1 MLTKEQIITDMKIKG
16 NPFMARFK
24 NEGAVFYGT
33 NDELEILM
41 ICAIESRT
49 ETLNEQLE
57 WIDEMKKVIEAKAD
71 LDCDF

>member
-1 MLTKEQIITDMKIKG
+1 MITKEQIIADMQTKG

-24 NEGAVFYGT
+24 NEGTVFFGT
-33 NDELEILM
+33 DDELKLLM
-41 ICAIESRT
+41 ICAIELRT

-57 WIDEMKKVIEAKAD
+57 WIDEIKQVIEAQAD